1 VADKPLVW
9 IAGEIH
15 TPPFSQSARVEAG
28 VLLRRLQR
36 GEGLSLP
43 HSRPMARIGRP
54 CHELRIQDVAVT
66 WRLIYRVDADAVII
80 LDLFAKKT
88 QRTPDAVIR
97 ECQRRLAR
105 YDRAA
110 R

>member
-1 VADKPLVW
+1 
-9 IAGEIH
+9 
-15 TPPFSQSARVEAG
+15 
-28 VLLRRLQR
+28 
-36 GEGLSLP
+36 
-43 HSRPMARIGRP
+43 MARIGRL

-105 YDRAA
+105 YDRAG
-110 R
+110 